1 MKMTIALL
9 IAGVAF
15 TAGACGKDAKSEK
28 QQAKMDQ
35 HEMPGGEHVPAG
47 ATSMGAHDR
56 MPMNLQAHETEGAMV
71 ANKVH
76 AMVKLPTVL
85 CNLCKDRI
93 ESGLMKTEGI
103 LSVHVEV
110 AGHMGHINYDG
121 DQLGLSDVERA
132 IAALGYQA
140 NETPADPEAYAKLPD
155 RYKVTEESD

>member
-15 TAGACGKDAKSEK
+15 TAGACGGDAKSEK

-56 MPMNLQAHETEGAMV
+56 MPMELQAHETQGAMV
-71 ANKVH
+71 TNKVH
-76 AMVKLPTVL
+76 AMVNLPTVQ
-85 CNLCKDRI
+85 CGICRRTI
-93 ESGLMKTEGI
+93 ETGLVKTAGI
-103 LSVHVEV
+103 LSVQVDFESK
-110 AGHMGHINYDG
+110 MGHINYDG
-121 DQLGLSDVERA
+121 DKLSRLDVEKA

-140 NETPADPEAYAKLPD
+140 NETLADAQAYAKLLD
-155 RYKVTEESD
+155 CCKVPE